1 MPRVQRPSPDGLTM
15 PRVGRRSRDG
25 STDLELL
32 ASDEVEVL
40 GLLPYASNY
49 TFLARVGDERAVY
62 KPTRG
67 ERPLWDFPPGT
78 LAAREAAAY
87 IVDRAGDFGIV
98 PATVMRNDLPLGPGS
113 LQTFIE
119 HDPELHYFTLSETRL
134 ADFEIFAAFDV
145 VTNNADRKAGHVLQE
160 ADGKLWSVDHG
171 LTFNVE
177 DKLRTVIW
185 EFADRPV
192 TDRVMLL
199 LEQLTAAF
207 EGDPAFKEDLGA
219 LLTDTEIAST
229 AARAKLLLRA
239 GRYPRAG
246 GHRPYPWPLV

>member
-1 MPRVQRPSPDGLTM
+1 M
-15 PRVGRRSRDG
+15 
-25 STDLELL
+25 
-32 ASDEVEVL
+32 L

-49 TFLARVGDERAVY
+49 TFLARVGDGQRAVY

-87 IVDRAGDFGIV
+87 LVDAAGGFGIV
-98 PATVMRNDLPLGPGS
+98 PPTVLRDDLPIGPGS
-113 LQTFIE
+113 LQAFIE
-119 HDPELHYFTLSETRL
+119 HDPEHHFFTLSETRL
-134 ADFEIFAAFDV
+134 GDFEIFVAFDV
-145 VTNNADRKAGHVLQE
+145 VTNNADRKAGHVVQDAE
-160 ADGKLWSVDHG
+160 GKLWSVDHG

-185 EFADRPV
+185 EFADRPI
-192 TDRVMLL
+192 TDRVVPRLERL
-199 LEQLTAAF
+199 IAAFDGDTSFKEQLG
-207 EGDPAFKEDLGA
+207 E
-219 LLTDTEIAST
+219 LLTETEIAST

-239 GRYPRAG
+239 GRYPQPG